1 MIGRRSGRAVGLLLV
16 PLLAGCSIG
25 DIRRNPP
32 TEPSSRA
39 AVATPSPSA
48 AVAEVRRVRV
58 AVPQRYDPPYVEFVD
73 AEHGY
78 ALFANCG
85 EPPPGDDCPAWI
97 FATDDGGRSWRE
109 LRHPHPAAENHQLY
123 AAPGVLTL
131 WSEPHGWWTST
142 DGGTSFT
149 HTLDGPPPQWLG
161 AQGRFQLIEGSGQV
175 GEWDGQR
182 LRPLA
187 TQPRLPAMN
196 TVDAGE
202 GPLVVAAG
210 EKDGK
215 PYAAV
220 SFDRGR
226 SWQQTPVPAPDG
238 PVGVLRTVVDRDGTA
253 WLVGERPDRRSFPA
267 LWRLG
272 RGWDPIRAE
281 GHPPHIQSVVPI
293 GGGLLAVTSSAGTG
307 TATVGDGRYTELPW
321 PIGPDRS
328 LSVLTDGTIVAAGGD
343 GDILLGVGQV
353 AERRWTE
360 IILDRS

>member
-1 MIGRRSGRAVGLLLV
+1 MIGRTSGRAVLLLV

-25 DIRRNPP
+25 DVRRKPP
-32 TEPSSRA
+32 TPSSRA
-39 AVATPSPSA
+39 AVTTPSPSA

-85 EPPPGDDCPAWI
+85 EPPPGDDCPARL

-131 WSEPHGWWTST
+131 LSEPHGWWTST
-142 DGGTSFT
+142 DGGASFT
-149 HTLDGPPPQWLG
+149 HSLDGPPPQWVG
-161 AQGRFQLIEGSGQV
+161 AQSRFQLIEGSGQV

-187 TQPRLPAMN
+187 AQPRVPGLS
-196 TVDAGE
+196 TVDAGD
-202 GPLVVAAG
+202 GLLVVAAG
-210 EKDGK
+210 SEDGK
-215 PYAAV
+215 SYAAV

-226 SWQQTPVPAPDG
+226 SWQQTPVPAPNG
-238 PVGVLRTVVDRDGTA
+238 HVGVLRAVVERDGTA

-267 LWRLG
+267 LWRLR

-281 GHPPHIQSVVPI
+281 GHPPHIQSVAPI

-343 GDILLGVGQV
+343 GDILLGVGWV
-353 AERRWTE
+353 ADRHWTK
-360 IILDRS
+360 IILDIS

>member
-1 MIGRRSGRAVGLLLV
+1 MSGRAVVLLLV

-32 TEPSSRA
+32 TAPPSRA

-85 EPPPGDDCPAWI
+85 EPPPGDDCPARI
-97 FATDDGGRSWRE
+97 FATGDGGRSWRE

-123 AAPGVLTL
+123 AAAGVLTL

-149 HTLDGPPPQWLG
+149 HTLDGPPPQWRD

-187 TQPRLPAMN
+187 TQPRVPGMN
-196 TVDAGE
+196 TVDAGD
-202 GPLVVAAG
+202 GLLVVAAG

-226 SWQQTPVPAPDG
+226 NWQQTPVPAPDG
-238 PVGVLRTVVDRDGTA
+238 LVGVLRAVVDRDGTG

-267 LWRLG
+267 LWRLR

-281 GHPPHIQSVVPI
+281 GHPPVIQSVAPI

-307 TATVGDGRYTELPW
+307 TGTVGDGRYTELPW

-360 IILDRS
+360 IILDKF

>member
-1 MIGRRSGRAVGLLLV
+1 MIGRISGRTVVLLLV
-16 PLLAGCSIG
+16 TLLAACSIG
-25 DIRRNPP
+25 DVRRKPP
-32 TEPSSRA
+32 TASPGATVTAPSPTA
-39 AVATPSPSA
+39 AVAR
-48 AVAEVRRVRV
+48 ERRVRV

-73 AEHGY
+73 AERGY

-85 EPPPGDDCPAWI
+85 EPPPDDACPARL
-97 FATDDGGRSWRE
+97 FSTDDGGRSWRE

-149 HTLDGPPPQWLG
+149 HALDGPPPQWVG
-161 AQGRFQLIEGSGQV
+161 AQSRFQVIEGSDQI

-187 TQPRLPAMN
+187 AQPRVPGLNA
-196 TVDAGE
+196 VDAGD
-202 GPLVVAAG
+202 GPLLVATG

-215 PYAAV
+215 LYAAV

-238 PVGVLRTVVDRDGTA
+238 QIAALNAHVEGDGTA
-253 WLVGERPDRRSFPA
+253 WLVGTRPDRRSFPA
-267 LWRLG
+267 LWRLR
-272 RGWDPIRAE
+272 RGWDLIRVDGA
-281 GHPPHIQSVVPI
+281 PPQIQSVAPI
-293 GGGLLAVTSSAGTG
+293 GGGLLAVTGPAGAG
-307 TATVGDGRYTELPW
+307 AVGEDGRYTGLPW

-328 LSVLTDGTIVAAGGD
+328 LSVLTDGTIVAIGGD
-343 GDILLGVGQV
+343 GGILLGVGWV
-353 AERRWTE
+353 TERRWTK
-360 IILDRS
+360 IILDNA

>member
-1 MIGRRSGRAVGLLLV
+1 MIGRTSGRAVLLLV

-25 DIRRNPP
+25 DVRRTPP
-32 TEPSSRA
+32 TPSPRA
-39 AVATPSPSA
+39 AVTASSPSA

-85 EPPPGDDCPAWI
+85 EPPPGDDCPARL
-97 FATDDGGRSWRE
+97 FATDDGGRSWPE
-109 LRHPHPAAENHQLY
+109 LRHPHPTSKNHQLY
-123 AAPGVLTL
+123 AAPEVLTL
-131 WSEPHGWWTST
+131 WSEPYGWWTST

-149 HTLDGPPPQWLG
+149 HSLDGPPPQWVG
-161 AQGRFQLIEGSGQV
+161 AQSRFQLIEGSGQV

-187 TQPRLPAMN
+187 TQPRLPAMH
-196 TVDAGE
+196 TVDAGD
-202 GPLVVAAG
+202 GPLVVAVG

-238 PVGVLRTVVDRDGTA
+238 PVAVLRAVVDRDGTG

-267 LWRLG
+267 LWRLR
-272 RGWDPIRAE
+272 RGWDLIRAE
-281 GHPPHIQSVVPI
+281 GHPAHISSVAPI

-321 PIGPDRS
+321 PIGPDRN

-353 AERRWTE
+353 AERRWTV
-360 IILDRS
+360 IILDKS

>member
-1 MIGRRSGRAVGLLLV
+1 MIGRRSGRAVVLLLV
-16 PLLAGCSIG
+16 PVLAGCSIG
-25 DIRRNPP
+25 DVRRKPP
-32 TEPSSRA
+32 TVSSRP
-39 AVATPSPSA
+39 AVTAPSPSA
-48 AVAEVRRVRV
+48 AAAEVRRVRV

-73 AEHGY
+73 ADHGY

-85 EPPPGDDCPAWI
+85 EPPPGDDCPARL
-97 FATDDGGRSWRE
+97 FATDDGGRAWRE

-142 DGGTSFT
+142 EGGTSFRRSV
-149 HTLDGPPPQWLG
+149 DGPPPQWLG
-161 AQGRFQLIEGSGQV
+161 AQSRFQLIEDSGQV

-187 TQPRLPAMN
+187 TQPPVPGLN
-196 TVDAGE
+196 TVDAGD
-202 GPLVVAAG
+202 GRLVVAAG

-238 PVGVLRTVVDRDGTA
+238 HVGVLRAVVERDGTA

-267 LWRLG
+267 LWRLLQ
-272 RGWDPIRAE
+272 GWNPVRAD
-281 GHPPHIQSVVPI
+281 GHPPQVQSVAPI
-293 GGGLLAVTSSAGTG
+293 GGGLLAVTGPAGAG
-307 TATVGDGRYTELPW
+307 AVGDGRYTELPW

-328 LSVLTDGTIVAAGGD
+328 LSVLTDGTIVAVGGD
-343 GDILLGVGQV
+343 GGILLGVGWV
-353 AERRWTE
+353 AERRWTK
-360 IILDRS
+360 IILDNS

>member
-1 MIGRRSGRAVGLLLV
+1 MIGRRSGRAVVLLLV

-25 DIRRNPP
+25 DVRRNPP
-32 TEPSSRA
+32 TAPSSRA
-39 AVATPSPSA
+39 TLTAPSPSA
-48 AVAEVRRVRV
+48 AVAEIRRVRV

-78 ALFANCG
+78 ALFASCG
-85 EPPPGDDCPAWI
+85 EPSLDDDCPAWV

-109 LRHPHPAAENHQLY
+109 LRHPHPEAKNHQLY

-131 WSEPHGWWTST
+131 LSEPHGWWTST

-149 HTLDGPPPQWLG
+149 HTPDGPPRQWVG

-182 LRPLA
+182 LHPLA
-187 TQPRLPAMN
+187 TQPRVPGMN
-196 TVDAGE
+196 TVDAGD
-202 GPLVVAAG
+202 GLLVVAAG

-215 PYAAV
+215 PHAAV

-226 SWQQTPVPAPDG
+226 TWQQTPVPAPEG
-238 PVGVLRTVVDRDGTA
+238 PVGVLRAVVDRDGTG

-272 RGWDPIRAE
+272 RGWDPIRAD
-281 GHPPHIQSVVPI
+281 GHPPLIQSVVPI
-293 GGGLLAVTSSAGTG
+293 GGGLLAVTGSGGTG
-307 TATVGDGRYTELPW
+307 TGTVGDGRYTDLLW
-321 PIGPDRS
+321 PIGPDRN
-328 LSVLTDGTIVAAGGD
+328 LSVLTDGTIVAARGD
-343 GDILLGVGQV
+343 GGILLGVGQV

-360 IILDRS
+360 IILENP

>member
-1 MIGRRSGRAVGLLLV
+1 MPMIGRISGRAVLLLV
-16 PLLAGCSIG
+16 LMLAGCSIG
-25 DIRRNPP
+25 DVRRKPP
-32 TEPSSRA
+32 TPSSRA
-39 AVATPSPSA
+39 AVTTPSPSA

-85 EPPPGDDCPAWI
+85 EPPPGDDCPARL

-131 WSEPHGWWTST
+131 RSEPHGWWIST

-149 HTLDGPPPQWLG
+149 HRLDGPPPQWVG
-161 AQGRFQLIEGSGQV
+161 AQSRFQLIEGSGQV

-187 TQPRLPAMN
+187 AQPRVPGLS
-196 TVDAGE
+196 TVDTGD
-202 GPLVVAAG
+202 GLLVVAAG
-210 EKDGK
+210 SEDGK

-238 PVGVLRTVVDRDGTA
+238 HVGVLRAVVERDGTA
-253 WLVGERPDRRSFPA
+253 WLVGQRPDRRSFPA
-267 LWRLG
+267 LWRLR
-272 RGWDPIRAE
+272 RGWNLVGAD
-281 GHPPHIQSVVPI
+281 GHPPQIQSVAPI
-293 GGGLLAVTSSAGTG
+293 GGGLFAVTGPAGAG
-307 TATVGDGRYTELPW
+307 AVGGGRYTELPW

-328 LSVLTDGTIVAAGGD
+328 LSVLTDGTLVAVGGD
-343 GDILLGVGQV
+343 GGILLGVGWV
-353 AERRWTE
+353 AERRWTK
-360 IILDRS
+360 IILDTS